1 MRFVHF
7 QSLKSKLVL
16 SVSALVI
23 FSVLIVSLLIIQRY
37 GRSLQDTMVAQT
49 ENIAHALSLTA
60 ADMILINDLVALQ
73 RLLDMQKRT
82 NPDIAYMFIHR
93 DGLVLAHTFK
103 QGIPEGL
110 MEANTVDSSDPFH
123 LKRIG
128 STKGDHFLDIAL
140 PVFEGRAGTLRL
152 GFSEARYRAQMTRVW
167 LQIGVLTF
175 AILAIAILGGLFFI
189 KRITRP
195 LAALAEATQ
204 RVDQGEHN
212 VRVPVESRDEVG
224 TLATSFN
231 HMISRIETYT
241 HRLENQTMELERAY
255 NQTRTF
261 CGIVQEIGALGS
273 LKDMG
278 AYLINRFQQIF
289 KCGHMCLLVLNTN
302 RSALHTLSQKEYR
315 VLRNPDALE
324 TVTSALQGMTEITF
338 YKDGLFAPPI
348 VPEGFQ
354 AVFRQAVV
362 PLYHENQLFGA
373 LVIACPG
380 SCDCN
385 MQEIDSAGLILSQAS
400 GVIRRA
406 MIQEEEISDLQ
417 NRLEAHAEY
426 SGIVGKDPKMQVIY
440 KLIDDIAPTDATV
453 LIQGESGTGKELVAK
468 AIHQK
473 SQRKNAPFVV
483 INCSAYPDTLL
494 ESELFGHEKGAFT
507 GAVRQKPGRFELA
520 HGGTVFLDEIGEIPP
535 SAQIKLLRVIQ
546 TQKFER
552 LGGEKSLGVDVRII
566 AATNKDLVEEVK
578 RGHFREDLYYR
589 LKVIPVH
596 MPSLREKR
604 NDIPLLARHFLQR
617 FAREQ
622 DKGIRDFST
631 EAMRLL
637 LDFDWP
643 GNVRELENSIEHAT
657 VLAKGQRIEISD
669 LPSGLQSSYLQDRG
683 TKPPGA
689 PTLADQERGLL
700 QEVLEQ
706 CNWNKKA
713 AAERLGISRNTL
725 YVKLKKYQIEQPTTH

>member
-1 MRFVHF
+1 MRF
-7 QSLKSKLVL
+7 QSLKSKLLL

-37 GRSLQDTMVAQT
+37 SRSLRDTMVAQS
-49 ENIAHALSLTA
+49 ENHAHAMALAA
-60 ADMILINDLVALQ
+60 ADMVLINDLVALQ
-73 RLLDMQKRT
+73 RFLDMQKKT
-82 NPDIAYMFIHR
+82 HSDISYAFIHR

-103 QGIPEGL
+103 HGIPQGL
-110 MEANTVDSSDPFH
+110 MEANAISNADLFH

-128 STKGDHFLDIAL
+128 STEGEHFLDIAL
-140 PVFEGRAGTLRL
+140 PIFQGKAGTLRL
-152 GFSEARYRAQMTRVW
+152 GFSEAKYREQMTRVW
-167 LQIGVLTF
+167 LQIGLLTF
-175 AILAIAILGGLFFI
+175 AILAVAIMGALFFI

-204 RVDQGEHN
+204 KVDRGEHN
-212 VRVPVESRDEVG
+212 VKVPVESQDEIG
-224 TLATSFN
+224 KLAVSFN
-231 HMISRIETYT
+231 HMITRIENYT
-241 HRLENQTMELERAY
+241 GQLEEQAHELERSY

-261 CGIVQEIGALGS
+261 CGIVQEIGALHS

-278 AYLINRFQQIF
+278 AFLITRFQHIF
-289 KCGHMCLLVLNTN
+289 KCGHMCLLVLNMN
-302 RSALHTLSQKEYR
+302 RNIMYTLSHREYKVLRDPETFEAATSALH
-315 VLRNPDALE
+315 
-324 TVTSALQGMTEITF
+324 GMTDVTF
-338 YKDGLFAPPI
+338 YEEALFTPPLI
-348 VPEGFQ
+348 PEEFQ
-354 AVFRQAVV
+354 NAVRQAIV
-362 PLYHENQLFGA
+362 PLYHENQPFGA

-380 SCDCN
+380 TCDCN

-400 GVIRRA
+400 GVIKRA
-406 MIQEEEISDLQ
+406 IVQEEEISDLQ
-417 NRLEAHAEY
+417 SRLEAHAEF
-426 SGIVGKDPKMQVIY
+426 GGLVGKDRKMQVLY
-440 KLIDDIAPTDATV
+440 KLIEDIAPTDATV
-453 LIQGESGTGKELVAK
+453 LIQGESGTGKELAAK
-468 AIHQK
+468 AVHQR
-473 SQRKNAPFVV
+473 SQRKDAPFIV

-507 GAVRQKPGRFELA
+507 GAVRQKSGRFELA
-520 HGGTVFLDEIGEIPP
+520 DGGTVFLDEIGEIPP

-552 LGGEKSLGVDVRII
+552 LGGEKSLSVDVRII
-566 AATNKDLVEEVK
+566 AATNKDLLEEVK

-596 MPSLREKR
+596 MPSLRDKR

-617 FAREQ
+617 FAKEQ
-622 DKGIRDFST
+622 GKELRDFST

-657 VLAKGQRIEISD
+657 VLVKGNQIEVSD
-669 LPSGLQSSYLQDRG
+669 LPSMLQTSGLRDRV
-683 TKPPGA
+683 TKHFTA
-689 PTLADQERGLL
+689 PTLADHERELL
-700 QEVLEQ
+700 QDVLEE